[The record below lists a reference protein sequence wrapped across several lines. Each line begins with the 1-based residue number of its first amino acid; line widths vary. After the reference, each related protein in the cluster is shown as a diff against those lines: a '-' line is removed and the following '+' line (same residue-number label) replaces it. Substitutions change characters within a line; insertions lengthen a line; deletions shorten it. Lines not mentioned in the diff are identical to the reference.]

1 MRIIWDGGIG
11 LLVSNLLYFC
21 LEEEDE
27 EDDDDMDEFIS
38 LILINL

>member
-1 MRIIWDGGIG
+1 MRIIWDGGVG

-27 EDDDDMDEFIS
+27 GDDDDMDEFIS